1 MSDYRKGFRD
11 GWMAAREA
19 AQEAVGRGFI
29 DIDKP
34 SDADIAFSRGRF
46 PESDWPRSQKP
57 KRKRSQSPKQ
67 KLLSSMADKAWK
79 SYKRK
84 TPKGKKTYI
93 AIRAQVSRSQAYKK
107 KARRL

>member
-1 MSDYRKGFRD
+1 MSHEWERGYNSGYDAG
-11 GWMAAREA
+11 MAAMIREQLRQQGEPA
-19 AQEAVGRGFI
+19 LAQVL
-29 DIDKP
+29 
-34 SDADIAFSRGRF
+34 SRSGS
-46 PESDWPRSQKP
+46 PKP